1 MADESHLRGLPTTNP
16 QSDSSQ
22 PATAETPQIDP
33 EVLNH
38 EPEGATSAA
47 PTTMSVEDL
56 FTAHADDVYRYVRR
70 RVDANDAD
78 DITADVF
85 VTACRR
91 IDDVPA
97 GSELPWLYRTAW
109 NLVCNHWRKQTPLA
123 VAQVHETAD
132 EFDDFADLITESA
145 VLRQAWAELSA
156 RDREVLRL
164 VAWEG
169 LDGAG
174 LASALGI
181 SVSGAGAAV
190 WRARQHLRAAYEQ
203 IDAETPDDAQELPP
217 PRHTPGGTDPSSPLL
232 IPERPANQTG
242 GDR

>member
-1 MADESHLRGLPTTNP
+1 MTEDSTLPTSPAATARP
-16 QSDSSQ
+16 PEALGADDSAARVAQPDHDSASDST
-22 PATAETPQIDP
+22 PTA
-33 EVLNH
+33 
-38 EPEGATSAA
+38 S
-47 PTTMSVEDL
+47 PTTMALEDM
-56 FTAHADDVYRYVRR
+56 FRAYADDVYRYVRR

-78 DITADVF
+78 DLTAEVF

-91 IDDVPA
+91 LEDVPA

-109 NLVCNHWRKQTPLA
+109 NLVSNHWRKQTPVS
-123 VAQVHETAD
+123 VAEVHETAD

-145 VLRQAWAELSA
+145 VLRQAWDSLSS

-174 LASALGI
+174 LAAALGI

-190 WRARQHLRAAYEQ
+190 WRARQHLRTAYDQ
-203 IDAETPDDAQELPP
+203 LDAENTDPTQELPP
-217 PRHTPGGTDPSSPLL
+217 PRHTPGETTARRPSPAQQPTDP
-232 IPERPANQTG
+232 TG